1 MKCAYCGNNLHID
14 DEFCPY
20 CKQENK
26 YAVKHRKDMKR
37 FSEDY
42 DHTKK
47 EVYQKNKD
55 KVSLMAKG
63 TIIAILIVISIFVAM
78 ASSNTYNIHN
88 WIQGININKN
98 IHIHMENLEKLET
111 ERDFFGLLS
120 YYDNHSLYQSDKF
133 ADYRALVSLS
143 SSYFTTYYTVLR
155 LTYDKE
161 ITDSNMDRWIA
172 YIGDDL
178 ERIYD
183 TIQPNEYWPEQYSE
197 KHMAAMEYLKEE
209 VETLIHVYLKVPM
222 EEIKTFP
229 TLSSAKI
236 QLLIERS
243 MVENED

>member
-1 MKCAYCGNNLHID
+1 MKCVHCGSNLNID

-20 CKQENK
+20 CNQENK

-63 TIIAILIVISIFVAM
+63 TIITILIVISVFVAI
-78 ASSNTYNIHN
+78 SSNNIYKIHR

-98 IHIHMENLEKLET
+98 IHIHMENLEKLEA

-120 YYDNHSLYQSDKF
+120 YYDNNSLYQSDKF
-133 ADYRALVSLS
+133 ADYRALISLS

-155 LTYDKE
+155 LAYDEE
-161 ITDSNMDRWIA
+161 ITYSDRERWIA
-172 YIGDDL
+172 FIGDDL

-183 TIQPNEYWPEQYSE
+183 NIQPNEYWPEQYSE

-209 VETLIHVYLKVPM
+209 VEALICVYLKVPK
-222 EEIKTFP
+222 EDIKTFP

-236 QLLIERS
+236 QLLIEGS
-243 MVENED
+243 MVENEN